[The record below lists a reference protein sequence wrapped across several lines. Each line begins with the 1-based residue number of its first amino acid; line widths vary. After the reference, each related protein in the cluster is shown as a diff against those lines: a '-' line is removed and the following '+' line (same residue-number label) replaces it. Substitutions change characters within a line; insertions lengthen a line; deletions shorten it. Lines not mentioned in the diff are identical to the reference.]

1 MFSFRF
7 STEMEYIST
16 AVRSDYFPAKY
27 IDQSPQSL
35 ATFYLNQ
42 IGNMPYASRADQ
54 YHLFIRKFGTHLA
67 RWSRLGGAVKNWEFT
82 SSRYFEEYSSNSV
95 SQQASFGFSSFLS
108 IKGATTST
116 SESQSTAFTQNS
128 YKRRV

>member
-1 MFSFRF
+1 
-7 STEMEYIST
+7 MEYFVS

-42 IGNMPYASRADQ
+42 IANMPYVSRADK

-67 RWSRLGGAVKNWEFT
+67 RWSRLGGVVKNWEFT
-82 SSRYFEEYSSNSV
+82 SSSYFEESGYESTK
-95 SQQASFGFSSFLS
+95 QEATLGFKSFLS
-108 IKGATTST
+108 IKGASTVT
-116 SESQSTAFTQNS
+116 SETQSTAFKLNS
-128 YKRRV
+128 DTRRV